1 MRSLGFAVRG
11 LGLLLAGAWAACL
24 PAPDAAPG
32 PVQTVQ
38 ALHGAVERGD
48 LAAARRLYDFA
59 GRYEEVLGDLWRAG
73 SEADR
78 ARALEVG
85 AELFDASTRAT
96 WNAHVVGKRLAL
108 TVREQGPDEVWVTAS
123 AEPPEGP
130 PAQQTFAWR
139 YRLKR
144 GDAGWLVVQREA
156 VTDGVSTDTGRFWS
170 MVGGAVAR
178 DLGRAPTLAELIAN
192 LPSYQN
198 RVQARTFKVPDFNAV
213 PPKQGGAEGRK

>member
-1 MRSLGFAVRG
+1 MRRLGVAGRG
-11 LGLLLAGAWAACL
+11 LALALAGGWVACL

-32 PVQTVQ
+32 PVATVQ
-38 ALHGAVERGD
+38 ALHAAIERGD
-48 LAAARRLYDFA
+48 FVAARRLYDFA
-59 GRYEEVLGDLWRAG
+59 ARYEEVLGEVWRAG
-73 SEADR
+73 DAAAQ
-78 ARALEVG
+78 ARALEAG

-96 WNAHVVGKRLAL
+96 WNAHVVGRRLAL
-108 TVREQGPDEVWVTAS
+108 TVREVGPDEVWVNAS
-123 AEPPEGP
+123 AEAVEGDP
-130 PAQQTFAWR
+130 VTHSFAWR

-144 GDAGWLVVQREA
+144 EDAGWRVVQREA
-156 VTDGVSTDTGRFWS
+156 VTDGVSTDTGRFWA

-213 PPKQGGAEGRK
+213 QPKPPGSEDAK